1 MDPEAAAAF
10 ARAAALLQRDEHLDD
25 FVPSPPRSSYLTEQ
39 KQQRRRAT
47 AKSSGYGQQQPVPRR
62 RQPSTDAD
70 QLSDPSA
77 AAQLPSLAELSTTPV
92 LDLQKKV
99 LAPPR
104 AGRRAAAPIPSGEE
118 GRKAAMTAM
127 EAAMPSLD
135 EESARLVARACALI
149 DGTDSAARSP
159 MHRSPARR
167 GGGAQKA
174 RASTRSAPARGPPT
188 CGSSGCQDAIDFAP
202 IVVDDIEGVGVRDE
216 SGAAEDN
223 SAEDAAAAAA
233 ARARELS
240 RQAAEAVSSAVAA
253 AEAADAVRSPG
264 SASSYGR
271 DFGAGGGF
279 VMPTFGGSSGSPER
293 AAHIERGAEGAQQRV
308 RQARLAEEKA
318 KQAEREAAEQKRAAA
333 QADAA
338 RVAAF
343 QSDVQKR
350 AAMRKREERER
361 QQREAAAAAEEAAA
375 REARKSEQAREAE
388 EVRRSLAQAIA
399 ARRAVAKQREIEQQA
414 LKEAAAQQAKVR
426 NEAEGAKLQAAALAR
441 VRERRRQEAVQRGQ
455 EQVESELEFLARA
468 PKLSEGQARAKEHRA
483 AAADRLRLRRE
494 RELSGSA
501 EDGFLRGQPPRQR
514 GRPANAPPHST
525 ESWADEPE
533 QEYYEEDEEDG
544 SDAGDGWFGAAQ
556 DGAFSNVGFVI
567 RGEEPAR
574 PPAKAKVRQPRP
586 SGQPRQPQGRP
597 RQQQPAQPA
606 PSVFTQRG
614 GAAVETPPSQEPWS
628 RGGALV
634 ESTQDFVAGI
644 NRVGAAARRG
654 QRPLLMPSPAEHPTS
669 EGLPPAQVLEIRSPE
684 RRGGPDDCNGAAPS
698 HQPWQPA
705 ARARLRFDPPP
716 VAPPEVDEELQ
727 ALPPNVA
734 AEQTRDS
741 AAVGSPKAQAKP
753 ARRKPWQR
761 APVPLDRPLDRPQ

>member
-1 MDPEAAAAF
+1 MSVLYGTPLLLQFTTCIAPFANGTERKNITQRAHSLLLVPSQHRARQHPHCTMDPEAAAAF

-92 LDLQKKV
+92 LDLQKV

-293 AAHIERGAEGAQQRV
+293 AARFERGAEGAQQRV

-318 KQAEREAAEQKRAAA
+318 KQAEREAAEQTAAA

-350 AAMRKREERER
+350 AAMRKREEER

-614 GAAVETPPSQEPWS
+614 GAARSETPPSQEPWS

-654 QRPLLMPSPAEHPTS
+654 QRPS
-669 EGLPPAQVLEIRSPE
+669 
-684 RRGGPDDCNGAAPS
+684 
-698 HQPWQPA
+698 
-705 ARARLRFDPPP
+705 
-716 VAPPEVDEELQ
+716 
-727 ALPPNVA
+727 
-734 AEQTRDS
+734 
-741 AAVGSPKAQAKP
+741 
-753 ARRKPWQR
+753 
-761 APVPLDRPLDRPQ
+761 